1 MTINLEHPLEVLRKN
16 EEMLMRRVQKM
27 VDSEH
32 KYKIEDK
39 IRGIR
44 VVTQIIKL
52 AHNIELDDNNA

>member
-32 KYKIEDK
+32 KWKVEEK
-39 IRGIR
+39 IRGLR
-44 VVTQIIKL
+44 VVIAIVKQ
-52 AHNIELDDNNA
+52 ANMEYNDNNS